1 MALSFSARAEDV
13 SIDDVIGDLTEL
25 LN

>member
-13 SIDDVIGDLTEL
+13 SIDDVIGDLTNL